1 MVNKLTQER
10 LWPSIALGFDLPD
23 TYLVNG
29 APTAVAQLLG
39 QYYKAIL
46 LPFEELARKQR
57 PMLGVPGQ
65 AGQAQQSG
73 QQNMVPGQIPGG
85 DMGAQGVI
93 PPAIPHMDGG
103 SALHPQH
110 PMSSSQTQR
119 QQVSVGMSGS
129 SLQSPD
135 VLSGMG
141 SNISQPF
148 LSQASPDGSQL
159 SLQGQ
164 AQDGTS
170 LSFDGDAEGRKRKGA
185 PEMDAK
191 RVRQRTGTCTSHC
204 PITVGTNKYKTVD
217 SPDTTVVSH
226 FLYCGSKFDVLII
239 LWRLSVQRGSHF
251 CSSIWGSLGRWSGI
265 IGTNYFSATR

>member
-1 MVNKLTQER
+1 M
-10 LWPSIALGFDLPD
+10 
-23 TYLVNG
+23 
-29 APTAVAQLLG
+29 LG

-57 PMLGVPGQ
+57 PPLGVPGQ
-65 AGQAQQSG
+65 AGQAQQAG
-73 QQNMVPGQIPGG
+73 QHSMMPNQIPGG
-85 DMGAQGVI
+85 DMGAQGAI

-103 SALHPQH
+103 SAPHPQH
-110 PMSSSQTQR
+110 PISSSQTQR
-119 QQVSVGMSGS
+119 QQVSAGMSGS

-141 SNISQPF
+141 SNISQPY

-164 AQDGTS
+164 TQDGTP

-185 PEMDAK
+185 PEVDAK
-191 RVRQRTGTCTSHC
+191 RVRQRTGAWTSFC
-204 PITVGTNKYKTVD
+204 PITVVTNNYNFKTVD

-226 FLYCGSKFDVLII
+226 FPCCESNFDVLIM
-239 LWRLSVQRGSHF
+239 LWRLSVQRRSHF
-251 CSSIWGSLGRWSGI
+251 CSSIWRSLGRWSAI

>member
-1 MVNKLTQER
+1 LISLAYCEAKKWSIKLTQER
-10 LWPSIALGFDLPD
+10 LWSSIAPAFDLPE

-29 APTAVAQLLG
+29 VPTAVAQMLG

-46 LPFEELARKQR
+46 LPFEELTRKQR

-65 AGQAQQSG
+65 AGQSQQAG
-73 QQNMVPGQIPGG
+73 QHSMVPGQIPSG

-110 PMSSSQTQR
+110 PTSVSQTQR
-119 QQVSVGMSGS
+119 QQVSVTMSAS

-135 VLSGMG
+135 VLSGIG

-148 LSQASPDGSQL
+148 LSHASPDGSQL

-164 AQDGTS
+164 ARDGTP
-170 LSFDGDAEGRKRKGA
+170 DGEGRKRKGA
-185 PEMDAK
+185 PEGDAK
-191 RVRQRTGTCTSHC
+191 RVRQRTGTRTSYC
-204 PITVGTNKYKTVD
+204 PITVGTKQ
-217 SPDTTVVSH
+217 
-226 FLYCGSKFDVLII
+226 G
-239 LWRLSVQRGSHF
+239 
-251 CSSIWGSLGRWSGI
+251 
-265 IGTNYFSATR
+265 

>member
-1 MVNKLTQER
+1 LTQER
-10 LWPSIALGFDLPD
+10 LWPSIAQAFDLPE
-23 TYLVNG
+23 TYLMNG
-29 APTAVAQLLG
+29 APTGVAQMLG

-46 LPFEELARKQR
+46 FPFEELTRKQR
-57 PMLGVPGQ
+57 PMLGAPGQ
-65 AGQAQQSG
+65 AGQAQQAG
-73 QQNMVPGQIPGG
+73 QHNMVPGQIPGG
-85 DMGAQGVI
+85 DMSAQGVI

-110 PMSSSQTQR
+110 PISSSQTQR
-119 QQVSVGMSGS
+119 QQVSVNMSGS

-141 SNISQPF
+141 SNISQPL
-148 LSQASPDGSQL
+148 LSHASPDGSQL

-191 RVRQRTGTCTSHC
+191 RVRQRTGTCLSYR
-204 PITVGTNKYKTVD
+204 PITVLTNDYNFKQ
-217 SPDTTVVSH
+217 S
-226 FLYCGSKFDVLII
+226 I
-239 LWRLSVQRGSHF
+239 LQTQQWLVIFHIVGQ
-251 CSSIWGSLGRWSGI
+251 SLMC
-265 IGTNYFSATR
+265 

>member
-1 MVNKLTQER
+1 M
-10 LWPSIALGFDLPD
+10 
-23 TYLVNG
+23 
-29 APTAVAQLLG
+29 LG

-46 LPFEELARKQR
+46 LPFEELTRKQR
-57 PMLGVPGQ
+57 PMVSVPGQ
-65 AGQAQQSG
+65 AGQSQQAGHS
-73 QQNMVPGQIPGG
+73 MVPGQIPGG
-85 DMGAQGVI
+85 DMGAQVVI

-110 PMSSSQTQR
+110 PIPSSQTQR

-148 LSQASPDGSQL
+148 LSHASPDGSQL

-164 AQDGTS
+164 GQDGGP
-170 LSFDGDAEGRKRKGA
+170 LSFDADAEGRKRKGA
-185 PEMDAK
+185 PEVDAK
-191 RVRQRTGTCTSHC
+191 RVRQRTGTCTSYC
-204 PITVGTNKYKTVD
+204 AITVVTKQGSFQTVD

-226 FLYCGSKFDVLII
+226 FPYCESTFDVLI
-239 LWRLSVQRGSHF
+239 
-251 CSSIWGSLGRWSGI
+251 
-265 IGTNYFSATR
+265 